1 MRTEK
6 MRLDNIE
13 KVYRA
18 TIRLFEKNNVMNTTL
33 QMIANE
39 AGVST
44 RSIVN
49 YFKTRENLLLAVHQR
64 YVDSALTELDK
75 HCATEKYKSLN
86 GREQVLDITRHV
98 LDFVPNFYVHIY
110 AMREI
115 SIAVSAAGITD
126 DKRFINEAIDF
137 VFKPAKIAMQKGLED
152 GSITLAHGYNE
163 DNLKMFIVVL
173 RGVFEEYAEI
183 LKSKNEAA
191 IKTVSNAIETLYNYL
206 DAILR
211 GQIKK

>member
-18 TIRLFEKNNVMNTTL
+18 TVRLFEKHNVMNTTL

-64 YVDSALTELDK
+64 YVDSDARSGK
-75 HCATEKYKSLN
+75 
-86 GREQVLDITRHV
+86 
-98 LDFVPNFYVHIY
+98 
-110 AMREI
+110 
-115 SIAVSAAGITD
+115 
-126 DKRFINEAIDF
+126 
-137 VFKPAKIAMQKGLED
+137 
-152 GSITLAHGYNE
+152 
-163 DNLKMFIVVL
+163 
-173 RGVFEEYAEI
+173 AERPRI
-183 LKSKNEAA
+183 LSC
-191 IKTVSNAIETLYNYL
+191 
-206 DAILR
+206 
-211 GQIKK
+211 QIFHLP

>member
-6 MRLDNIE
+6 MKLDNIE
-13 KVYRA
+13 KVFRA
-18 TIRLFEKNNVMNTTL
+18 TIRLFAKQNVMNTTL
-33 QMIANE
+33 QMIADE

-64 YVDSALTELDK
+64 YVDSALEELGK
-75 HCATEKYKSLN
+75 FCASEEYQNLN
-86 GREQVLDITRHV
+86 GREQILTITRHV
-98 LDFVPNFYVHIY
+98 LDFVPGYYVHIY

-137 VFKPAKIAMQKGLED
+137 VFQPAKIAMKKGLED
-152 GSITLAHGYNE
+152 GSIKLAHGYNE

-183 LKSKNEAA
+183 LKAKNEEG
-191 IKTVSNAIETLYNYL
+191 IKTVSNAIETLYQYL

-211 GQIKK
+211 GEIKK

>member
-13 KVYRA
+13 KVYSA
-18 TIRLFEKNNVMNTTL
+18 TVRLFMKNNVMNTTL
-33 QMIANE
+33 QMIAAE

-64 YVDSALTELDK
+64 YVDSALKEFAKYCDTE
-75 HCATEKYKSLN
+75 EYKSLN
-86 GREQVLDITRHV
+86 GREQILSITRHV
-98 LDFVPNFYVHIY
+98 LGFVPGYYVHIY

-115 SIAVSAAGITD
+115 SVAVTAAGITD

-137 VFKPAKIAMQKGLED
+137 VFQPAKAAMKKGLED
-152 GSITLAHGYNE
+152 GSIKLARGYNE

-173 RGVFEEYAEI
+173 RGIFEEYAEI
-183 LKSKNEAA
+183 LKSNNEEG
-191 IKTVSNAIETLYNYL
+191 IKGVANAIETLYQYL
-206 DAILR
+206 DAILK
-211 GQIKK
+211 GEIKK